1 MNIFKDC
8 CLFCDM
14 ICFKMKFLIFLWL
27 NLFLLIY
34 IVNDVNVVNYDN
46 VVVFVIEK
54 NLLMV
59 DL

>member
-1 MNIFKDC
+1 M
-8 CLFCDM
+8 
-14 ICFKMKFLIFLWL
+14 
-27 NLFLLIY
+27 

-59 DL
+59 DLWCFYIILF

>member
-1 MNIFKDC
+1 M
-8 CLFCDM
+8 
-14 ICFKMKFLIFLWL
+14 
-27 NLFLLIY
+27 

-59 DL
+59 DLCCFYIILF